1 MSVEVGGGGARGS
14 SLTVGDELPPFVVE
28 AVDAQRMKT
37 MAALLDDPN
46 PIHYDADLV
55 RRLGYGDEPI
65 NQGTITMAFMM
76 NVALGAV
83 GPRGLKSFSCR
94 FLGNV
99 FAGEM
104 VECRGTV
111 TAVDP
116 QARTAKVELTAIAGD
131 RQVLAGSATVS
142 LEE

>member
-1 MSVEVGGGGARGS
+1 MSVEVGGGGAPGS
-14 SLTVGDELPPFVVE
+14 SLTVGEELPPFVVE

-46 PIHYDADLV
+46 PIHYDAELV

-83 GPRGLKSFSCR
+83 GPRGLKSFTCR

-99 FAGEM
+99 FAGER
-104 VECRGTV
+104 VQCRGTV
-111 TAVDP
+111 KAVDP
-116 QARTAKVELTAIAGD
+116 EAGTAEVELTAMVGD
-131 RQVLAGSATVS
+131 RQVLGGVATIS
-142 LEE
+142 LEG

>member
-1 MSVEVGGGGARGS
+1 MSVEVGGGGPRGS
-14 SLTVGDELPPFVVE
+14 SLTVGEELPPFVVE

-46 PIHYDADLV
+46 PIHYDAELV
-55 RRLGYGDEPI
+55 RRLGYGEEPI

-99 FAGEM
+99 FAGER
-104 VECRGTV
+104 VQCRGTV

-116 QARTAKVELTAIAGD
+116 ETGSAEVELTATAGD
-131 RQVLAGSATVS
+131 RQVLGGTAMIS
-142 LEE
+142 LEG